1 MILSLFLGAL
11 VCLILFLPTFFT
23 IRNRGL
29 NCRYLKKMKCKIFS
43 FKKKKKLFLLD
54 ENSLQSQPLFWTVIA
69 LPLAI
74 GVMLWAAIAYDYD
87 LELTSDAYSR
97 LMKNA
102 QFPFVI
108 LALSPILGAFVM
120 YGHRSLQT
128 FTQIRATN
136 KQIVTATE
144 QLKEAQRK
152 NKVDIYYADKKFK
165 LEQLIKL
172 RFRNEEINI
181 NPHLLYDRFYH
192 IIEPYCDEPNYEKL
206 KFINEKLYSLNDVMK
221 YTINVEISDFMMNPN
236 CDLDREKEQD
246 VEDFIDTIMRIQ
258 EINLTNKIIL
268 IYNEIIDLICLYE
281 KENISTIYNNRYNN
295 KSNSHFKSIVSL
307 YKDTIDDFEEKYL
320 YDTVMNNIL
329 YELKGFVLLISEV
342 IRILFPTLDLKT
354 QLPSIECCLETIK
367 NRKDVVKL
375 TFP

>member
-1 MILSLFLGAL
+1 
-11 VCLILFLPTFFT
+11 
-23 IRNRGL
+23 
-29 NCRYLKKMKCKIFS
+29 MKCKIFS